1 MEKLNKKITTLKP
14 TTPSPVLTPPY
25 LNLKKPLL
33 LSYQD
38 DKADPLHIGNES
50 AFCKVVFL
58 WKSKL
63 KSPDLKE

>member
-1 MEKLNKKITTLKP
+1 MLIIFVLNLVSLLQSVTHYRHT
-14 TTPSPVLTPPY
+14 S
-25 LNLKKPLL
+25 NLKKPHLFC
-33 LSYQD
+33 YQD
-38 DKADPLHIGNES
+38 NKADPLHIGNES

>member
-1 MEKLNKKITTLKP
+1 MLIIF
-14 TTPSPVLTPPY
+14 V
-25 LNLKKPLL
+25 LNLVSLL
-33 LSYQD
+33 QSVTHYRHTSIFCYQD
-38 DKADPLHIGNES
+38 NKADPLHIGNES